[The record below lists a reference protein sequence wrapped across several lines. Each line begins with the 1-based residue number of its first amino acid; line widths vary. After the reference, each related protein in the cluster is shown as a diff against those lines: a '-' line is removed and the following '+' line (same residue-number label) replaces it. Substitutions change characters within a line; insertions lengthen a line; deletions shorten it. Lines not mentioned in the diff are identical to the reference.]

1 MTSPATGLSKTARAM
16 RLSLWI
22 GFLML
27 VIKVGAYLLTGS
39 TAILGD
45 AAESVVHVG
54 AVMFAAFSVWLA
66 EKPADENHRY
76 GHSKIAFFSAGT
88 EGGLIVLAA
97 VFIIWQSVRVWLSGA
112 HPANVDKGVL
122 LTISTIIINGVL
134 GWYLISTGKGSNSLI
149 LVSNGK
155 HVLTDSWTSL
165 GAIVGLALVRF
176 TGWPGWDPICGLIMA
191 ANIIV
196 SGFGLLQQSIS
207 GLMDVAS
214 PELHRRLNEVLKRE
228 TERHGISFHAL
239 RHRDSGHAHW
249 VDVHLLF
256 TDDISLK
263 QAHRVATEIER
274 AVSDAMDRR
283 VIITTHLECEGDH
296 DAMHPGEGTAVDQAF
311 QEPAGE

>member
-1 MTSPATGLSKTARAM
+1 M
-16 RLSLWI
+16 RFSLWT

-27 VIKVGAYLLTGS
+27 VIKMGAYLLTGS
-39 TAILGD
+39 AAILGD

-88 EGGLIVLAA
+88 EGALIVIAA
-97 VFIIWQSVRVWLSGA
+97 VFIIYQSVRVWLSGA
-112 HPANVDKGVL
+112 QPANMDQGVL
-122 LTISTIIINGVL
+122 LTIATIVINGVL
-134 GWYLISTGKGSNSLI
+134 GWYLIASGRRTNSLI

-165 GAIVGLALVRF
+165 GAIVGLGLVHF
-176 TGWPGWDPICGLIMA
+176 TGWPGWDPVCGLIMA
-191 ANIIV
+191 GNIIV

-214 PELHRRLNEVLKRE
+214 PELHRRLNEVLRRE

-256 TDDISLK
+256 PDDVSLK
-263 QAHRVATEIER
+263 QAHRVATAIEK

-296 DAMHPGEGTAVDQAF
+296 DAMHPGEGTAVDEAF
-311 QEPAGE
+311 ADDGA

>member
-1 MTSPATGLSKTARAM
+1 M
-16 RLSLWI
+16 RFSLWT

-27 VIKVGAYLLTGS
+27 VIKMGAYLLTGS
-39 TAILGD
+39 AAILGD

-88 EGGLIVLAA
+88 EGALIVLAA
-97 VFIIWQSVRVWLSGA
+97 VFIIYQSVRVWISGA
-112 HPANVDKGVL
+112 QPANVDKGVL
-122 LTISTIIINGVL
+122 LTIATIVINGVL
-134 GWYLISTGKGSNSLI
+134 GWYLITNGKRTNSLI

-165 GAIVGLALVRF
+165 GAIIGLALVHF
-176 TGWPGWDPICGLIMA
+176 TGWPAWDPICGLIMA
-191 ANIIV
+191 GNIIV
-196 SGFGLLQQSIS
+196 SGYGLLQQSIS

-214 PELHRRLNEVLKRE
+214 PELHRRLNEVLKLE
-228 TERHGISFHAL
+228 TECHGISYHAL

-256 TDDISLK
+256 PDDISLK
-263 QAHRVATEIER
+263 QAHKVATEIEKS
-274 AVSDAMDRR
+274 VSDAMDRR

-296 DAMHPGEGTAVDQAF
+296 DAMHPGEGTVVDQAS
-311 QEPAGE
+311 ED